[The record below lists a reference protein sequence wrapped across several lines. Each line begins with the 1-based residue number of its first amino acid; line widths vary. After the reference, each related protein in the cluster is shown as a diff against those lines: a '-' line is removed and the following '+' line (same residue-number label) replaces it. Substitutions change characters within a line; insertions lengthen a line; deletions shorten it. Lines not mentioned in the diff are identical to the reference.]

1 MSLFTEIVQ
10 RLAGSDADSAQR
22 QTRTLAESLLD
33 MLQDENTGG
42 IEGIRN
48 RAQRLGL
55 GDIVSS
61 WIGTGQNRSI
71 SSDQLIE
78 ILGRDRVEALSQRA
92 GIPASQGA
100 NVLSQF
106 LPELLDKLTP
116 EGRAPEKSQ
125 MSTLG
130 KAVLGGLG
138 AALAA
143 GAAAKFFGK
152 DDKEKQAGSETPP
165 PPATAPAGGTES
177 TAAAAQPSASASYTV
192 ISGDTLSK
200 IARRYYGDATQ
211 WPRIFEAN
219 RDVLKNPDRIYP
231 GQVLRIP

>member
-1 MSLFTEIVQ
+1 VSLFTEIVQ

-42 IEGIRN
+42 IEGIKN
-48 RAQRLGL
+48 RAQGLGL
-55 GDIVSS
+55 GNIVSS

-71 SSDQLIE
+71 SSDQLVE

-152 DDKEKQAGSETPP
+152 DDKEKQAGSEAPTPS
-165 PPATAPAGGTES
+165 AAPAGGMKS

-192 ISGDTLSK
+192 VSGDTLSK

-219 RDVLKNPDRIYP
+219 RDVLNNPDRIYP

>member
-1 MSLFTEIVQ
+1 MSLFTEIV
-10 RLAGSDADSAQR
+10 RHFTGSDPDSAKR
-22 QTRTLAESLLD
+22 QSRSFAESLLD
-33 MLQDENTGG
+33 LLQDENTGG
-42 IEGIRN
+42 IEGLRN
-48 RAQRLGL
+48 QAQRQGL

-61 WIGTGQNRSI
+61 WIGTGQNRPITPDEVS
-71 SSDQLIE
+71 Q
-78 ILGRDRVEALSQRA
+78 ILGRERVEALSQRA

-100 NVLSQF
+100 SVLSQF

-116 EGRAPEKSQ
+116 EGRVPEKSE
-125 MSTLG
+125 MSTLS
-130 KAVLGGLG
+130 KAILGGLG

-152 DDKEKQAGSETPP
+152 EDKEKREGSETPAP
-165 PPATAPAGGTES
+165 STTAPIGNAESSATPAPPQIGT
-177 TAAAAQPSASASYTV
+177 YTV
-192 ISGDTLSK
+192 VSGDTLSG
-200 IARRYYGDATQ
+200 IARRYYGDASQ